1 MKEFKKL
8 GQTKTIYHRT
18 NKKKDRFEQIS
29 RDLLRDYRLSPDAFR
44 VLLYYLGNTD
54 QWQPS
59 VTKVKQLLNMGWRKW
74 DNAWE
79 EIEKYGYGKKPKNM
93 GEYWLVEINERG
105 NASNMDNIES
115 LFL

>member
-8 GQTKTIYHRT
+8 GRTKTIYMRT
-18 NKKKDRFEQIS
+18 DKKKHRFEQIS

-44 VLLYYLGNTD
+44 ILLYYLSNTD

-59 VTKVKQLLNMGWRKW
+59 VTRVKELLRMGRKRW
-74 DNAWE
+74 ENAWD

-93 GEYWLVEINERG
+93 GEYWLVEINENG
-105 NASNMDNIES
+105 NVSVTDNMED

>member
-8 GQTKTIYHRT
+8 GHTKTIYQRT
-18 NKKKDRFEQIS
+18 NKKKDRFELIS

-44 VLLYYLGNTD
+44 ILLYYLGNTD

-74 DNAWE
+74 DNAWD
-79 EIEKYGYGKKPKNM
+79 EIEKYGYGERPKNM
-93 GEYWLVEINERG
+93 GEYWVVTINEKG
-105 NASNMDNIES
+105 NVSIMDNMEE